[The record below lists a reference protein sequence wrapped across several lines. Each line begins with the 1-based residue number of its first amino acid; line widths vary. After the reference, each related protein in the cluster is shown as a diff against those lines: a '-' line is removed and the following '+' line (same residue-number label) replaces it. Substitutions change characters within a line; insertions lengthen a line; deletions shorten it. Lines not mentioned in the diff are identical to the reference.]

1 MNTTSNSST
10 VALGALLL
18 YFWSKIALDVLYRRL
33 GELQS
38 RSEYFCE
45 DESLLSLLGTKS
57 SLLGQ
62 PACSLVTCI
71 TEG

>member
-1 MNTTSNSST
+1 MNATTNSST
-10 VALGALLL
+10 VVVGALLL
-18 YFWSKIALDVLYRRL
+18 YFWSKIALDILYRML

-38 RSEYFCE
+38 RSEYFRE
-45 DESLLSLLGTKS
+45 DKSLLSLLGIKLS
-57 SLLGQ
+57 CLGQ